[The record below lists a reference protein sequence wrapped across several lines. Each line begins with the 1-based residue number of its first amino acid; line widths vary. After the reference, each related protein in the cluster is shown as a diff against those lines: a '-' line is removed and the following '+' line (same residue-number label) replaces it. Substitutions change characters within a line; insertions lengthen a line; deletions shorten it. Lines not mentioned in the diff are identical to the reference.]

1 METALIQTILFF
13 LLVAFVPSII
23 WVIWLVKRSETILSP
38 SSILIMFFWGAIFA
52 VIIAVVMEILIPGYS
67 PREIASSAFFGAVV
81 IAPITEEFAKPLG
94 IRFAERDIS
103 SLNDGIILGAT
114 AGLGFAATENLL
126 YELVALGQGGW
137 GAFWAT
143 ALLRSFAACA
153 LHASATALTGQGYAR
168 ASIGGRSWVSII
180 PFYLLAVILHGLY
193 NYLAISGSFLY
204 FLMAMVLA
212 LGAILFTRY
221 SASN

>member
-1 METALIQTILFF
+1 MDTALIQTIIFF

-23 WVIWLVKRSETILSP
+23 WVIWLVKRSDTSLSL

-52 VIIAVVMEILIPGYS
+52 IIIAVVMGILIPGFS
-67 PREIASSAFFGAVV
+67 PREIASTAFFGAV
-81 IAPITEEFAKPLG
+81 ILAPITEEFAKPLG
-94 IRFAERDIS
+94 IRFVEWDIS
-103 SLNDGIILGAT
+103 SRKDGIILGAT

-126 YELVALGQGGW
+126 YEFMALGEGGW

-153 LHASATALTGQGYAR
+153 LHASATALTGQGFAR
-168 ASIGGRSWVSII
+168 ASIGGRSWVIII
-180 PFYLLAVILHGLY
+180 PFFILAVILHGLY
-193 NYLAISGSFLY
+193 NYLAISGSILY
-204 FLMAMVLA
+204 FLMAMLLA

-221 SASN
+221 SASY